1 MSYEI
6 HLSKMAQSELNE
18 IFSYIAFQIPQL
30 SSLQNAEQQI
40 ARLGNRISG
49 LSDLPLRFRLHS
61 EEPWRSMGIRVMP
74 VDNYLVFYRVDEA
87 AKEVYIYHILSNRRN
102 IATEK
107 RTFE

>member
-40 ARLGNRISG
+40 ARLEKGILELREF
-49 LSDLPLRFRLHS
+49 PLR
-61 EEPWRSMGIRVMP
+61 
-74 VDNYLVFYRVDEA
+74 YR
-87 AKEVYIYHILSNRRN
+87 
-102 IATEK
+102 
-107 RTFE
+107 

>member
-40 ARLGNRISG
+40 ARLEKGILELREF
-49 LSDLPLRFRLHS
+49 PLRYRLYT
-61 EEPWRSMGIRVMP
+61 EEPWHSMGIHIMP
-74 VDNYLVFYRVDEA
+74 IDNYLVYYRVDVGT
-87 AKEVYIYHILSNRRN
+87 KIVYIYHILYNRRN
-102 IATEK
+102 IKEILS
-107 RTFE
+107 E